1 MTASSGGAFRR
12 SAYSL
17 PTLVNCLVTSRGVS
31 GEKELFLLHLHVYH
45 SVERHVCAGR
55 EG

>member
-1 MTASSGGAFRR
+1 MTASSGGAFKR
-12 SAYSL
+12 SAYLL
-17 PTLVNCLVTSRGVS
+17 PLVNCLVTSRGVS

-45 SVERHVCAGR
+45 SVERHICAGR